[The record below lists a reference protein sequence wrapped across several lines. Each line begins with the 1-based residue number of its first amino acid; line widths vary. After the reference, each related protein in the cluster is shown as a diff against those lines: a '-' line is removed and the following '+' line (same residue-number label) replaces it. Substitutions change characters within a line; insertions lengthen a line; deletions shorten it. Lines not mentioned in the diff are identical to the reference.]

1 MADEPQ
7 TGAMIALI
15 PSEEDAQRL
24 IVPGGERPEDLHVTL
39 CYWADAE
46 ALGNVYLLDLHRA
59 AISIASNFPAIMGAA
74 FGYAVFN
81 PGEEACTVLEIN
93 GDDIDIVRMGLVE
106 MTGDG
111 DTKSPWNAHM
121 TLKYGSVPNA
131 TIVDRLGPITFTH
144 IRVAVGD
151 GYTEYPLSGEP
162 IIPEGPEA
170 ENLLM
175 ALAETEPTATNE
187 TENYVASDCDCGEE
201 DGADARYATANSR
214 PNPPVLPPGYDME
227 EYDSEFAS
235 IQASVNTK
243 TWSSLPVADRET
255 PWSADEAIARISTW
269 AGGNGNKFGSPFL
282 WKAKDGQPLNPESYR
297 LPIADVVNGRLVLIP
312 RAVFSA
318 GTILSGGHGYLEGVV
333 TDAERDALKSAV
345 TDIYAMLQEKY
356 QDPRVVAPWLRGRT
370 PDERDEEASNMTS
383 AIIAAVNSSGWSSM
397 PVADPGHGWDGGTAR
412 GRVRSWADGD
422 MRKYRRAFLWWDSGN
437 PENFSSYKLPIADV
451 IDGTLTIIPK
461 AVSAALGAINGAR
474 GGVAIP
480 DSDMSQARGI
490 LERIQSRI
498 EGNSDSQTASAT
510 TAVPV
515 APPREWF
522 DDPKL
527 TKLTPL
533 TVTADG
539 QVYGH
544 LAAWNVCHM
553 GIANKCVLAPRSV
566 TNYKYFANGDVL
578 TADGS
583 MVRVGRLT
591 VGTGHADVRLGWI
604 PAADH
609 YDDTGTAAAVV
620 VPREDKFGVNVAGGV
635 VADASPEQIAALRR
649 SPLSGDW
656 RRTPE
661 GNLELV
667 AALAVNTPGFPII
680 ASAADG
686 VQSTLV
692 AAGLV
697 LPDGVEMPTEPVIN
711 FDAMSRVD
719 EIMGMV
725 DKALGAQRARLFHAA
740 MARIRG

>member
-1 MADEPQ
+1 MELRSVADQPQ
-7 TGAMIALI
+7 TGAMIALV
-15 PSEEDAQRL
+15 PSEDDAQRL
-24 IVPGGERPEDLHVTL
+24 IVPGGEMPDDLHVTL

-46 ALGNVYLLDLHRA
+46 ALGNPVLLDMHRA
-59 AISIASNFPAIMGAA
+59 AISIASNFPAIMGEA
-74 FGYAVFN
+74 FGFAVFN

-93 GDDIDIVRMGLVE
+93 GDDIALVRMGLVE
-106 MTGDG
+106 MTGPG

-131 TIVDRLGPITFTH
+131 TLADRLGPITFTH

-162 IIPEGPEA
+162 YIPEGPQA

-175 ALAETEPTATNE
+175 ALAESEPTATDV
-187 TENYVASDCDCGEE
+187 TENYVASDCGCDDEE
-201 DGADARYATANSR
+201 DDYPA
-214 PNPPVLPPGYDME
+214 LM
-227 EYDSEFAS
+227 
-235 IQASVNTK
+235 ASVNTK

-297 LPIADVVNGRLVLIP
+297 LPIADIINGRMVLIP

-333 TDAERDALKSAV
+333 TDAERDALKATV
-345 TDIYAMLQEKY
+345 TEIYAMLQEKY

-370 PDERDEEASNMTS
+370 PDEREQEASNMTS
-383 AIIAAVNSSGWSSM
+383 AIIAAVNSSGWPSM
-397 PVADPGHGWDGGTAR
+397 PIADAGHGWDGDGAR

-422 MRKYRRAFLWWDSGN
+422 MRKYRRAFLWWDSNN
-437 PENFSSYKLPIADV
+437 PENFSSYKLPIAD
-451 IDGTLTIIPK
+451 ILDGTLTIIPK
-461 AVSAALGAINGAR
+461 AVSSALGAINGAR

-480 DSDMSQARGI
+480 DSDMAQVRGI
-490 LERIQSRI
+490 LEGIQKRVDG
-498 EGNSDSQTASAT
+498 GNTRTASAT

-515 APPREWF
+515 APPAEWF
-522 DDPKL
+522 EDPKL

-539 QVYGH
+539 RVFGH

-578 TADGS
+578 TSDGS

-591 VGTGHADVRLGWI
+591 VGTGHADVRLGWV

-609 YDDTGTAAAVV
+609 YDNTGTAAAIV
-620 VPREDKFGVNVAGGV
+620 VPREDKFGINVAGGA

-680 ASAADG
+680 ASGADG
-686 VQSTLV
+686 VQSSLV

-697 LPDGVEMPTEPVIN
+697 LPEGVQMPPEPVED
-711 FDAMSRVD
+711 FDMTSRLD
-719 EIMGMV
+719 EIIKKV
-725 DKALGAQRARLFHAA
+725 DRALGAQRARAFHAA
-740 MARIRG
+740 LSKIKG